1 MTVLEQAKALG
12 EALANDETVLALNA
26 AKIAYENDTELRRA
40 MQEYNAQ
47 RALLGE
53 EFSKELDKQDA
64 DLIAKIKERID
75 VLQNEIVLHPA
86 YTGFMEAQKGLK
98 KLMDQVNSEIS
109 FYAFGERPCT
119 HDCSTCSGCH

>member
-12 EALANDETVLALNA
+12 EALAKDEAVLALNA

-64 DLIAKIKERID
+64 DLIAKVKERID

-86 YTGFMEAQKGLK
+86 YTGFMEAQQGLK
-98 KLMDQVNSEIS
+98 KLMDRVNSEIS